1 MRLPYPIGYGLDTE
15 GCVLYVGGM
24 IETTYDPYN
33 TPGEFDVYITR
44 TETVRVD
51 AANSD
56 DAIDKALAGEGLV
69 LDTDTL
75 DVDVEAVDV

>member
-1 MRLPYPIGYGLDTE
+1 MVRDMT
-15 GCVLYVGGM
+15 
-24 IETTYDPYN
+24 TTYDPYN

-75 DVDVEAVDV
+75 DVDVEAVDA